1 MKRRLLATAAA
12 AALCAGSA
20 HAGGIERTSQV
31 VGIIFEPGTYAEL
44 SFGYVDPSVSGVA
57 TAFSPTPGASSGN
70 MVESYSLVGA
80 AFRMDIN
87 DALSFGVIFDQPYG
101 ADVAYPRGT
110 GYFAQGSTATFDSNA
125 LTAVARYEFAGNYDI
140 FGGVR
145 YQTISA
151 NAFIPFVTAPALPGI
166 VAPGAP
172 YQATG
177 ERDGGVGW
185 LIGAAYE
192 IPEIALRVALTYN
205 SSIEHEINTI
215 ENSAL
220 GSQTSTTPVDTPQ
233 SVNLDFQTGVAEDT
247 LLFGAVRWVDWS
259 EFDISP
265 EDYAI
270 LTRGASLVSY
280 DSDTTTFV
288 LGLGR
293 RLNEQWTVS
302 GRVAY
307 EAPTGGFASN
317 LGPTDGQTTVALAA
331 QYTVGQTEISGGIS
345 YTDIGNAETTLGS
358 TGRAASS
365 FTGNSAWGAGIRI
378 GYTF

>member
-1 MKRRLLATAAA
+1 MKRTFLTTAAVA
-12 AALCAGSA
+12 SLCAGA
-20 HAGGIERTSQV
+20 AQAGGIERTSQV
-31 VGIIFEPGTYAEL
+31 VGIIFETGTYAEL

-57 TAFSPTPGASSGN
+57 TAFSPTPGRSSGN
-70 MVESYSLVGA
+70 MVESYTLAGA

-101 ADVAYPRGT
+101 ADVAYPAGT

-125 LTAVARYEFAGNYDI
+125 LTAIARYEFAGNYDV

-145 YQTISA
+145 YQTVSA
-151 NAFIPFVTAPALPGI
+151 AAFIPFVSPIPG
-166 VAPGAP
+166 VTPP
-172 YQATG
+172 YQANG

-192 IPEIALRVALTYN
+192 IPDIALRIALTYN
-205 SSIEHEINTI
+205 SSIEHQLNTS
-215 ENSAL
+215 ESSVL
-220 GSQTSTTPVDTPQ
+220 GPSVSTTQVDTPQ
-233 SVNLDFQTGVAEDT
+233 SVNLDFQTGVAQDT

-270 LTRGASLVSY
+270 LTNGGSLVSY

-331 QYTVGQTEISGGIS
+331 QYTVGQTEISGGVS
-345 YTDIGNAETTLGS
+345 YTDIGNADTTLGR
-358 TGRAASS
+358 TGRAASNFS
-365 FTGNSAWGAGIRI
+365 GNSAWGAGIRI
-378 GYTF
+378 GYSF